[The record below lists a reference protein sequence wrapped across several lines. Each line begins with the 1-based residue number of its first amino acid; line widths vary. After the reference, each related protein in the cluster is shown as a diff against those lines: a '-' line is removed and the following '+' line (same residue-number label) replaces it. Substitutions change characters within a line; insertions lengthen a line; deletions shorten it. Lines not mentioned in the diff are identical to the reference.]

1 MQLVLKTAQFLISIL
16 SKVNMVKTVSSQV
29 LNTGEK
35 SPDFKLK
42 GVDNKIY
49 SLKDFDSSKS
59 LLVVFIC
66 NHCPYV
72 KARIGDIVNLQSMF
86 KSSELQV
93 VGINSNDPN
102 YEGEGF
108 DNMIKFAREYKLNFP
123 YLIDDTQLMAK
134 AYGAVCTPDP
144 FLFDQERR
152 LVFHG
157 RINDALE
164 PEMTP
169 KVFVMENNVRKVL
182 RGEKIEKDF
191 DPSIGCSIKWK
202 N

>member
-1 MQLVLKTAQFLISIL
+1 LKTAQFLISIL
-16 SKVNMVKTVSSQV
+16 SKVDMVKTVSSQV

-35 SPDFKLK
+35 SPAFKLK
-42 GVDNKIY
+42 GVDNKTY
-49 SLKDFDSSKS
+49 SLKDFDSSNS

-72 KARIGDIVNLQSMF
+72 RARIGDIVNLQSLF
-86 KSSELQV
+86 RTSELQV

-123 YLIDDTQLMAK
+123 YLIDDTQLIAK

-169 KVFVMENNVRKVL
+169 KVSVMENNVRKVL